1 MDLQLLRLFLQH
13 RNRNWIVRGVSLAL
27 LLAIGLPLLDQW
39 RSTHQASLE
48 LNESIRSVSLRLE
61 SLPDLREQAKARSEG
76 AQLFQGID
84 EKKLPEY
91 RDRILALVRSCHC
104 RLLSSAE
111 GKSSRQ
117 PWTNDVNPYDEGSL
131 LASAK
136 DKKSTHELIANSLTL
151 LVEGELSQIIDLIA
165 KLKSLDEYAVP
176 AKLSVQTTGN
186 GKQLKLEVEMRFF
199 KLSKMAG

>member
-13 RNRNWIVRGVSLAL
+13 RNRKWIVRGVSLAL
-27 LLAIGLPLLDQW
+27 LLAIGLPLVEQW
-39 RSTHQASLE
+39 RGTHRSVLE
-48 LNESIRSVSLRLE
+48 LNESIRTVSLRLE
-61 SLPDLREQAKARSEG
+61 SLPQLREQAKARVAG
-76 AQLFQGID
+76 AQQFQGID

-117 PWTNDVNPYDEGSL
+117 AWTKDLNPYDEASL
-131 LASAK
+131 LVSAK
-136 DKKSTHELIANSLTL
+136 DKKSTHELTANSLTL

-186 GKQLKLEVEMRFF
+186 GKQLKMEMEMRFF
-199 KLSKMAG
+199 KLSKLPG